1 MKIVILIDWFIYY
14 TVELAN
20 ALSQEHDVMLVTRD
34 HNYELSSSFEAISID
49 DFLDACLIKKVNREK
64 LRYRQRS
71 LKNFLEV
78 IRVYKRVRSFRP
90 DIIHIQENTDW
101 RILLIAKMLGFEK
114 AVLTVHDVQ
123 IHPGDPEGILKYFKS
138 VLRKKVRKIIV
149 HGQFLKKQLASNW
162 RVPEDKIYILPHGAF
177 SIYKKWDDP
186 SIKEEAKTILFFGRI
201 SRYKGLD
208 ILIKAEP
215 LITQHIPDAKIV
227 IAGSGED
234 FGPYESLIT
243 NRSRF
248 EIHNRFISHRDVPK
262 FFRRAS
268 VVVLPY
274 IEASQSG
281 VVPIAYIFGKPVV
294 VTNVGS
300 IPEVVDEGKTGFIVP
315 PNSPEDL
322 SRAIIEILENH
333 ELRKTMSANAL
344 AKASTELS
352 WNTIAQETAKIY
364 SLN

>member
-1 MKIVILIDWFIYY
+1 MKIAILIDWFIYY

-34 HNYELSSSFEAISID
+34 HNYEISSSVDPISID
-49 DFLDACLIKKVNREK
+49 EFLDAWLIKKINREK
-64 LRYRQRS
+64 LKYRRRN
-71 LKNFLEV
+71 LKNIFEV
-78 IRVYKRVRSFRP
+78 MRVYKSIRSFRP

-114 AVLTVHDVQ
+114 TV
-123 IHPGDPEGILKYFKS
+123 
-138 VLRKKVRKIIV
+138 
-149 HGQFLKKQLASNW
+149 
-162 RVPEDKIYILPHGAF
+162 
-177 SIYKKWDDP
+177 
-186 SIKEEAKTILFFGRI
+186 LFFGRI

-215 LITQHIPDAKIV
+215 LITQQIPDAKIV
-227 IAGSGED
+227 IAGSGQD
-234 FGPYESLIT
+234 FGRYESLIT

-248 EIHNRFISHRDVPK
+248 EIQNRFISHREVPK
-262 FFRRAS
+262 FFRRTA

-274 IEASQSG
+274 VEASQSA
-281 VVPIAYIFGKPVV
+281 VVPIAYMFGKPVV

-300 IPEVVDEGKTGFIVP
+300 IPEVVDEGKTGFVVP

-322 SRAIIEILENH
+322 SRAIIRILENH
-333 ELRKTMSANAL
+333 GLRKTMSANAL
-344 AKASTELS
+344 AKASADLS